1 MLLNPQRTSRL
12 EIADAKPGRRSRPV
26 AYNTQIGPA
35 PDIVA
40 SVRKG
45 SLHDPR
51 NSLVPSGREILKGG
65 RVIDPVNEI
74 DAQMDVSIA
83 SGLISEVADDIRP
96 ERGDKVYDV
105 RGLQVWP
112 GLIDMHLHLGDLFE
126 ISSAPI
132 FESVADGVTVA
143 LSPGASNTF
152 MSPALLGAEVDRGVP
167 LNIGVY
173 LGGPNVL
180 GSRLSIDEIVSLFEG
195 ELQEE
200 VAYEKMTRNPI
211 TFATAPLTVGLKD
224 HMGHSIGS
232 DELLDALFEITSRS
246 GLIFMSHAQD
256 PEHSERL
263 VELSRGRPLHLTHCT
278 AAGAG
283 THGDPVESMQR
294 FIEMFRLPNVSGDL
308 MTAHLRPSLG
318 NREGIL
324 INKDAQRIAY
334 EALADGTVRV
344 LISDGQCD
352 ATMKGFGDTRDN
364 VPAILELAEQEVLA
378 LPQSVA
384 TMTSNV
390 AVLISQV
397 THQEW
402 WTRELGHLGEGAR
415 ANVTVVDPLDKRPTF
430 TFVNG
435 IMAAMENRPVRS
447 ANGAGGWVT
456 KYGIL
461 DRTGVGDFSAF
472 AYGGDS

>member
-1 MLLNPQRTSRL
+1 M
-12 EIADAKPGRRSRPV
+12 
-26 AYNTQIGPA
+26 
-35 PDIVA
+35 
-40 SVRKG
+40 
-45 SLHDPR
+45 
-51 NSLVPSGREILKGG
+51 
-65 RVIDPVNEI
+65 IDPANEI
-74 DAQMDVSIA
+74 DAEMDVAIEDGRIA
-83 SGLISEVADDIRP
+83 EVAGDISP
-96 ERGDKVYDV
+96 ERGDSVYDIT
-105 RGLQVWP
+105 GFQVWP

-126 ISSAPI
+126 TSSAPI

-143 LSPGASNTF
+143 LSPGATNSF

-180 GSRLSIDEIVSLFEG
+180 GCRLSVDEIVSLFEG
-195 ELQEE
+195 ELREE
-200 VAYEKMTRNPI
+200 VAYEKMTRNPV
-211 TFATAPLTVGLKD
+211 TFATAPLIVGLKD
-224 HMGHSIGS
+224 HMGHFIAS
-232 DELLDALFEITSRS
+232 DELLDRLFEITSRA

-256 PEHSERL
+256 PDHSERL
-263 VELSRGRPLHLTHCT
+263 VELSRERPLHLTHCT
-278 AAGAG
+278 AAGSG
-283 THGDPVESMQR
+283 SHGDPKESMGR
-294 FIEMFRLPNVSGDL
+294 FVEMFKQPNVSGDL

-324 INKDAQRIAY
+324 IDKDAQRIAY
-334 EALADGTVRV
+334 EALADGTVEV

-364 VPAILELAEQEVLA
+364 VPAILELAEQNVLA
-378 LPQSVA
+378 LPRSVA

-390 AVLISQV
+390 AALISRLTRQ
-397 THQEW
+397 QW

-435 IMAAMENRPVRS
+435 VMAAMENRPVRE

-461 DRTGVGDFSAF
+461 DRTGVGDFPAF
-472 AYGGDS
+472 SYEEGS